1 MRTELSRRAER
12 LDTSAL
18 EGMGARVVRL
28 RTDLRDRGGLRS
40 AAFTTSVGRK
50 LEADASAPK
59 EPERARVP
67 EGKQECKEKT
77 TDNGQRPV
85 WEAVQAHDEHL
96 GGEGA

>member
-1 MRTELSRRAER
+1 M
-12 LDTSAL
+12 
-18 EGMGARVVRL
+18 
-28 RTDLRDRGGLRS
+28 
-40 AAFTTSVGRK
+40 GRK

-67 EGKQECKEKT
+67 EGKQEREEKT

-96 GGEGA
+96 GGEGAVEGAAEERVGEDAPVRSASASVERADPSSGSAVDRG